1 MSAPNKI
8 SYNSSGMPIGSRIVT
23 FKRPTDPNAVAGPA
37 TTLGTYLLESSSPK
51 EPSKLVELM
60 GVKGE
65 DTDFATVMKRKTMS
79 AVAQRKTGATT
90 TLQVGDYFEDSF
102 DVDTAGA
109 ATANE
114 RYVVTD
120 RDNTEVA
127 GEAQKQSITLVL
139 DITNSPR
146 WQ

>member
-1 MSAPNKI
+1 
-8 SYNSSGMPIGSRIVT
+8 MPIGSRIVT
-23 FKRPTDPNAVAGPA
+23 FKRPTDPNAVSGAS
-37 TTLGTYLLESSSPK
+37 TTLGIYLLESSSPK
-51 EPSKLVELM
+51 EPSKMIELM

-65 DTDFATVMKRKTMS
+65 DTDFALAMKRKT
-79 AVAQRKTGATT
+79 GNTT
-90 TLQVGDYFEDSF
+90 TLQNGDYFEDSF
-102 DVDTAGA
+102 DVDTSGA

-114 RYVVTD
+114 RYVITD

-127 GEAQKQSITLVL
+127 GEAQKQSLTLVL